1 VKSIILAVV
10 LVVSAGISA
19 HADNSVYRNVLKQP
33 RGDTELNVD
42 GQYCDQLL
50 GPVKNGMS
58 TSPQYKK
65 CMLSRGWRYQYTTRE
80 RKAPEHTWIDPE
92 TGLTCHEI
100 LGGLGSACSNF

>member
-1 VKSIILAVV
+1 MKRTILTAV
-10 LVVSAGISA
+10 LVLSTVVGA

-33 RGDTELNVD
+33 RGDAELNVD
-42 GQYCDQLL
+42 GYYCDQLL
-50 GPVKNGMS
+50 GPVKNGMP
-58 TSPQYKK
+58 TSAQYKK

-80 RKAPEHTWIDPE
+80 PKAREHTWIDPE